1 MPSYGLYGRPVAST
15 SILVA
20 RFCLVATRIIM
31 KQMLPS
37 VASVGFPGQMEGFA
51 TKSISKNH
59 LWLADDV
66 VGDDE
71 SSWHDRVSSGFD
83 RLVAFAS
90 TELDKTR
97 RSNEDVPPSSASCTT
112 SPDSGINQSDHSRT
126 FLSSSSSSSQLDVPP
141 SSASVGSSSSSSISS
156 SSSNSSTS
164 SIGSV
169 TGGHGVG
176 HGQHVGSGGNT
187 VVAGGLMLKHMVPI
201 IKSSPAEPV
210 DSPPLSDVGLPR
222 TPSPTSSPPL
232 LFGHPTA
239 ISSTIVG
246 GGNSAAVLQPA
257 ALLHPPGN
265 GGGGNNGAPTGT
277 VQPGNNSNSL
287 GIPLKYQRQSKSS
300 SASSEKHYKKKF
312 RERNWEE
319 YEESLSGGRNSAISV
334 GEPMEQQDYAAVTVA
349 SAAAVGRPHR
359 PGSSHNVNILST
371 DSNPAASATAMS
383 TEGGTTRGD
392 NGSDHQLQHQQV
404 QQHHHKHKSAKFRP
418 KGKDWNWDDEHSNAS
433 SGSATSSTR
442 TSRGSVGGTNT
453 NPT

>member
-1 MPSYGLYGRPVAST
+1 MRRRPANKFTHSS
-15 SILVA
+15 SICMIL
-20 RFCLVATRIIM
+20 RN
-31 KQMLPS
+31 S
-37 VASVGFPGQMEGFA
+37 VYSF
-51 TKSISKNH
+51 SH
-59 LWLADDV
+59 DV

-169 TGGHGVG
+169 TGGHGIG

-187 VVAGGLMLKHMVPI
+187 VVAGGLMMKHMVPI
-201 IKSSPAEPV
+201 VKSSPAEPV

-232 LFGHPTA
+232 LFGHPT
-239 ISSTIVG
+239 TG
-246 GGNSAAVLQPA
+246 GTSAAVLQPT

-265 GGGGNNGAPTGT
+265 GSAAGGNNGAPAGT
-277 VQPGNNSNSL
+277 VQPGNNANSV

-300 SASSEKHYKKKF
+300 SSSSEKHYKKKF

-319 YEESLSGGRNSAISV
+319 YEESLNGGRNSAISV
-334 GEPMEQQDYAAVTVA
+334 GEPMEQQDYA
-349 SAAAVGRPHR
+349 SAGRPHR
-359 PGSSHNVNILST
+359 SGSSNNLNMEPNSVA
-371 DSNPAASATAMS
+371 PATAMPIETGS
-383 TEGGTTRGD
+383 RGD
-392 NGSDHQLQHQQV
+392 NGNDDHLPQPHQQQQV

-418 KGKDWNWDDEHSNAS
+418 KGKDWNWDDEHS
-433 SGSATSSTR
+433 GSAASSTR
-442 TSRGSVGGTNT
+442 TSRGTIGGSNT

>member
-1 MPSYGLYGRPVAST
+1 MYHEHTHWWL
-15 SILVA
+15 
-20 RFCLVATRIIM
+20 
-31 KQMLPS
+31 
-37 VASVGFPGQMEGFA
+37 
-51 TKSISKNH
+51 SISLDCTNALPFSIQPFH
-59 LWLADDV
+59 RAIPADDV

-169 TGGHGVG
+169 TGGHG
-176 HGQHVGSGGNT
+176 QHVGGT
-187 VVAGGLMLKHMVPI
+187 HAPVVAVGGLSMKHMVPI

-239 ISSTIVG
+239 SSTIAGAGSSSV
-246 GGNSAAVLQPA
+246 VLQPS
-257 ALLHPPGN
+257 LLHPPGSGN
-265 GGGGNNGAPTGT
+265 QGGNNGVPAGTAAP
-277 VQPGNNSNSL
+277 PG

-300 SASSEKHYKKKF
+300 SSSSEKHYKKKF

-334 GEPMEQQDYAAVTVA
+334 GEPMEQQDYAVTGM
-349 SAAAVGRPHR
+349 SHR
-359 PGSSHNVNILST
+359 PGSTSTTTTTILSA
-371 DSNPAASATAMS
+371 DGGNSNPSASVTMPLLDGNS
-383 TEGGTTRGD
+383 RGD
-392 NGSDHQLQHQQV
+392 NED
-404 QQHHHKHKSAKFRP
+404 HHHLSQQQQQ
-418 KGKDWNWDDEHSNAS
+418 
-433 SGSATSSTR
+433 
-442 TSRGSVGGTNT
+442 
-453 NPT
+453 